1 MKSLEIKQSGPRKLN
16 AILFLFFAS
25 TVLIGTGIVLGA
37 KTWSSPIYT
46 ICITDVTYA
55 PAEKGVPWYHT
66 VAPMENLSKIIR
78 LYGVTV
84 WAIVEAN
91 GIRNP
96 DLIYVGQVLLIP
108 PPIKPPEPYYVFVK
122 PEGPSEM
129 RVKES
134 APIMVTAQITATPS
148 HREGVLPINPSLTYT
163 ATLVHT
169 GEPNIKILSP
179 LSRPLSR
186 QEPSRWTGTIYASE
200 EWEGRQIIKF
210 KVLLCGPN
218 GQAVTQDDLPYA
230 DYELKVQGRRDWMRM
245 LAAFV
250 FGGGGLAGY
259 LGLFLKIREL
269 RRQEKAH
276 AREVNCE
283 DGRVD

>member
-25 TVLIGTGIVLGA
+25 TVLIGTGIALGV

-46 ICITDVTYA
+46 VYITDVNYA
-55 PAEKGVPWYHT
+55 PAQKGTPWYHILKPGET
-66 VAPMENLSKIIR
+66 LGSIAM
-78 LYGVTV
+78 LYGVS
-84 WAIVEAN
+84 VESIAAAN
-91 GIRNP
+91 HIFNP
-96 DLIYVGQVLLIP
+96 NCMYVRQILLIP
-108 PPIKPPEPYYVFVK
+108 PPINPPEPYYVFVK

-148 HREGVLPINPSLTYT
+148 HREGVLPINPSLTYS

-169 GEPNIKILSP
+169 GEPNIKILPPFERS
-179 LSRPLSR
+179 LSRE
-186 QEPSRWTGTIYASE
+186 EPSRWTGTIYASE
-200 EWEGRQIIKF
+200 KWEGPQIIKF
-210 KVLLCGPN
+210 KVLLWSPN

-269 RRQEKAH
+269 RRQEKT
-276 AREVNCE
+276 REKL
-283 DGRVD
+283 